1 MKNIMAVVK
10 EYSEDRRELIREL
23 EETSPKVRSY
33 STRLEAIMDFNIAH
47 QDGRQLL
54 DSLES
59 YLNNGIE
66 NFTKEEYN
74 HINRIQ
80 GPGYEKLLTMA
91 MKRGEVSREMVLKI
105 NNKLNQRMSDQYSI
119 ITKRPLKKKMTN
131 SYEQW
136 IRADERDKTLRKV
149 IDRQNKM
156 IINAKKEKPK
166 GMIRRF
172 LERKG
177 GWTRV

>member
-1 MKNIMAVVK
+1 MAVVVK
-10 EYSEDRRELIREL
+10 YSGDRQELIREL
-23 EETSPKVRSY
+23 EETLPKVRY
-33 STRLEAIMDFNIAH
+33 STHLEAIMDFNIAN

-119 ITKRPLKKKMTN
+119 ITKRPLKKKMTS

-136 IRADERDKTLRKV
+136 VRANERDKTLKEV
-149 IDRQNKM
+149 IDGQNKM
-156 IINAKKEKPK
+156 IISLKKKKPNLLK
-166 GMIRRF
+166 RLLRRN
-172 LERKG
+172 G
-177 GWTRV
+177 GWAKL